1 MATTRP
7 WLAPHLFAKSVKFR
21 YSNYNDFAE
30 KKGCFLRL
38 NLAAGTLDPASSA
51 TRSPHGLC
59 MRPMQAQKNG
69 SCRTDDYRR
78 FSSKRHR
85 KGKRLVQ
92 VRPVSDWIW
101 GSWNG
106 PQSRGLRQTLT
117 TAPPKRRARPKRFRD
132 QRGPVARLMICGT
145 GSGRQADPRR
155 AHSDRRFKSAAIPRG
170 AWPLRR
176 E

>member
-7 WLAPHLFAKSVKFR
+7 WLAPYLFAKSVTFR

-59 MRPMQAQKNG
+59 MRLMQAKKKARR
-69 SCRTDDYRR
+69 RTDDYRR

-101 GSWNG
+101 GSWNR
-106 PQSRGLRQTLT
+106 PQSRGLRQTPQHRPAE
-117 TAPPKRRARPKRFRD
+117 APGPAQTISGSAR
-132 QRGPVARLMICGT
+132 PVARLMICGT
-145 GSGRQADPRR
+145 GSGRQAEPRESAQR
-155 AHSDRRFKSAAIPRG
+155 SAVQIGRNSSRRVASPA
-170 AWPLRR
+170 
-176 E
+176 